1 MENTVLHDIKVP
13 IDWVCTYR
21 QIQYLLIDY
30 GVSAI
35 AGCDNVCN
43 NKNKDIIQLWNLFK
57 NAVYVYYRE
66 DVDKANRIYD
76 FVVRGLKKYIG
87 VNVGTSTIHVE
98 DSEVEVTCTGD
109 KYQFA
114 DTNTNYVFQAND
126 ESQLNIQD
134 NGLGQTLY
142 FNIKSQK
149 IVSIGSKEETFN
161 IGYDFVLNN
170 SEDASWLSYTDSNN
184 ALVIRENKLKARVA
198 EFKLV
203 QYESG
208 NILKGKIT
216 QEVNDYTYRYTINI
230 DPTSIEIPAEG
241 GSKVFTIESYK
252 ELIGEEGTPIGDKI
266 NVPYNAYS
274 SSIYFKVKGNRVSA
288 EANTEEIRSAAIIIE
303 RNEVGVSGNK
313 KIDLHQDSLNKEIRY
328 RLVASVDNN
337 TINADGANPVTLTV
351 ESYKETYVNG
361 VAQGDKTN
369 IPYTASSDKGL
380 LKNNTSDK
388 AKWYMSANDTTN
400 IRTDS
405 IIIKQMESNKTEI
418 IDIKQNPAQEEINYI
433 FTVDQESLT
442 PPSSGQNVILNVQS
456 YKQHY
461 VNGKP
466 TTKTPVSYIGSVVTG
481 NDFITIQDG
490 LPNSITVAPNS
501 GEDER
506 TGKIVYT
513 QQDESGKTLEVRI
526 VQSGAS
532 VRYTYH
538 LSIHDNEVSLA
549 NTADSRTISVE
560 SYRQKYVNDAPEGG
574 RENIDFYLSQT
585 GGNAGESK
593 YGGVTASVQGTNIY
607 ITSEL
612 NQTDETVSV
621 QYDVIQAQS
630 SGIANTE
637 KLTITKASSTVEDQ
651 YFIEARE
658 TNFEFEAKPY
668 SNIYFEITRAEHRRV
683 VNGQT
688 VSAEDN
694 LSWEPISNA
703 DWIHVGN
710 QNERYIKCDENKIY
724 PNVQERSG
732 TVTVRLVA
740 NNSTSVTLN
749 VRQQRAT
756 YKTVYVFYVDDA
768 DVSWEF
774 YPGYDSAEANYRL
787 VKEEVLNE
795 TVINNNGNGEDQTSN
810 YAAGKIKTTISSCGI
825 YCDNWNAGLNTYT
838 HKVYV
843 STTGSNDTEMMDLIL
858 KCQSTDGRYST
869 SIFASWSN
877 YNPTYR
883 TIRSY
888 KHDKSI
894 YDFFYH
900 YVPKE
905 LKCVYTDLVKIFI
918 NAHGDNYKL
927 RKAVYNLNLF
937 QSLIA
942 AYFFEDTK
950 KIKLFLDCIIAFA
963 NNYFKEN
970 DILYEYRLN
979 GIEENGHVYLDILPC
994 QEKTDVKLELDVET
1008 GHLREIDK
1016 STNKQAIDFEI
1027 KDNNLIAVN
1036 HGYRR
1041 ERLGESNSNC
1051 CKS

>member
-1 MENTVLHDIKVP
+1 MDDTVLHNMKIP
-13 IDWVCTYR
+13 IDWVCSYR
-21 QIQYLLIDY
+21 QIQFLLMEY
-30 GVSAI
+30 GISAI

-43 NKNKDIIQLWNLFK
+43 NKNKNIIQLWNLFK
-57 NAVYVYYRE
+57 DAVYVYNTNDIE
-66 DVDKANRIYD
+66 KANRIYNFIVD
-76 FVVRGLKKYIG
+76 CLKSYKDI
-87 VNVGTSTIHVE
+87 NVGSSKIVVE
-98 DSEVEVTCTGD
+98 DSEVEIICTDDGY
-109 KYQFA
+109 KFA
-114 DTNTNYVFQAND
+114 DTETSYSFKAND
-126 ESQLNIQD
+126 DSQLDIKD
-134 NGLGQTLY
+134 NGLGQTIYL
-142 FNIKSQK
+142 NIDSKK
-149 IVSIGSKEETFN
+149 TVTIGSKKETFD
-161 IGYDFVLNN
+161 IGYSFVLDND
-170 SEDASWLSYTDSNN
+170 EDYSWISYSDINN
-184 ALVIRENKLKARVA
+184 ALLIRENKANIRTA
-198 EFKLV
+198 TFKLLQV
-203 QYESG
+203 ESG
-208 NILKGKIT
+208 NILTGKIT

-241 GSKVFTIESYK
+241 GSKFFTIESYK
-252 ELIGEEGTPIGDKI
+252 ELIRGEGTPIGDKI

-274 SSIYFKVKGNRVSA
+274 TSIYFKVKGNKVSA
-288 EANTEEIRSAAIIIE
+288 EANNGEIRSAAIVIE
-303 RNEVGVSGNK
+303 RDEVGVSGNK
-313 KIDLHQDSLNKEIRY
+313 KIDLHQDSLNKVIRY
-328 RLVASVDNN
+328 ILVASVDNN
-337 TINADGANPVTLTV
+337 IINADGANPVTLTV

-369 IPYTASSDKGL
+369 TPYTASSDKGL

-405 IIIKQMESNKTEI
+405 IIIKQIESNKTEI

-456 YKQHY
+456 YEQHY

-513 QQDESGKTLEVRI
+513 QQAESGKTLEVRI

-538 LSIHDNEVSLA
+538 LSIHDNEISLA

-574 RENIDFYLSQT
+574 RENIGFYLSQT

-621 QYDVIQAQS
+621 QYDVIQVQS
-630 SGIANTE
+630 SGVANTE

-683 VNGQT
+683 VNGQA
-688 VSAEDN
+688 VSVEDN
-694 LSWEPISNA
+694 LSWEPISHDN
-703 DWIHVGN
+703 WIHVGN

-724 PNVQERSG
+724 PNVQERRG

-740 NNSTSVTLN
+740 NNSTYVTFN
-749 VRQQRAT
+749 VHQQRAI
-756 YKTVYVFYVDDA
+756 YKTVYSFYVDDN

-810 YAAGKIKTTISSCGI
+810 YTAGKIKYTMSSCGI
-825 YCDNWNAGLNTYT
+825 YCNNWSAAINIYT
-838 HKVYV
+838 HKVYI
-843 STTGSNDTEMMDLIL
+843 SIAGSNDIEMMHLIL
-858 KCQSTDGRYST
+858 KCQTTDGRYSAT
-869 SIFASWSN
+869 IYATWSN
-877 YNPTYR
+877 YDPTYR

-900 YVPKE
+900 AFPKE
-905 LKCVYTDLVKIFI
+905 YKCIYADLIKIFI
-918 NAHGDNYKL
+918 NSHDDNYKL
-927 RKAVYNLNLF
+927 RKAVYHINLF

-942 AYFFEDTK
+942 AHFFNDIK
-950 KIKLFLDCIIAFA
+950 KIKLFFDCII
-963 NNYFKEN
+963 NYLNSYFKDN
-970 DILYEYRLN
+970 DIHYEYRIN
-979 GIEENGHVYLDILPC
+979 GIEKDGHVYLDIIPC
-994 QEKTDVKLELDVET
+994 QRKTDVKLELNPIT
-1008 GHLREIDK
+1008 GHLHEKDNSKDIK
-1016 STNKQAIDFEI
+1016 AIEFEI
-1027 KDNNLIAVN
+1027 EDSHLMLTKY
-1036 HGYRR
+1036 GYT
-1041 ERLGESNSNC
+1041 
-1051 CKS
+1051 K

>member
-76 FVVRGLKKYIG
+76 FVVRGLKKYTD

-109 KYQFA
+109 DYKFA
-114 DTNTNYVFQAND
+114 DTKTSYNFQAND
-126 ESQLNIQD
+126 ESQLDIQD
-134 NGLGQTLY
+134 DGLGQTLY

-149 IVSIGSKEETFN
+149 IVAIGTKEEIFS

-170 SEDASWLSYTDSNN
+170 PEDATWLGYTSANN
-184 ALVIRENKLKARVA
+184 TLIIRENKSKLRVA
-198 EFKLV
+198 KFKLV

-208 NILKGKIT
+208 NILEGKVT
-216 QEVNDYTYRYTINI
+216 QDVNDYTYRYTINVE
-230 DPTSIEIPAEG
+230 PTSIEIPAEG
-241 GSKVFTIESYK
+241 GTKIFTVESYK
-252 ELIGEEGTPIGDKI
+252 ELVDSDGSIIGDKI

-274 SSIYFKVKGNRVSA
+274 SSIYFKVNGNQVSA

-303 RNEVGVSGNK
+303 RDEVGVSGNK
-313 KIDLHQDSLNKEIRY
+313 KIDLYQDSLNKEIRY
-328 RLVASVDNN
+328 RLVATVDTN
-337 TINADGANPVTLTV
+337 TIDSDGTNPVTLTV

-361 VAQGDKTN
+361 ISQGDRTD
-369 IPYTASSDKGL
+369 IPYTAISDKGL

-400 IRTDS
+400 VRTDS

-501 GEDER
+501 REGER

-513 QQDESGKTLEVRI
+513 QQAESGKTLEIRI

-574 RENIDFYLSQT
+574 RENVDYYLSQT

-630 SGIANTE
+630 SGVANTE
-637 KLTITKASSTVEDQ
+637 KLTITKAASTVEDQ

-683 VNGQT
+683 VNGSVT
-688 VSAEDN
+688 SVEDN
-694 LSWEPISNA
+694 LHWEPSSDS
-703 DWIHVGN
+703 DWLHVGN
-710 QNERYIKCDENKIY
+710 QDETYILCDENTVGSFRTGKI
-724 PNVQERSG
+724 
-732 TVTVRLVA
+732 TVRLVA
-740 NNSTSVTLN
+740 
-749 VRQQRAT
+749 
-756 YKTVYVFYVDDA
+756 
-768 DVSWEF
+768 
-774 YPGYDSAEANYRL
+774 
-787 VKEEVLNE
+787 
-795 TVINNNGNGEDQTSN
+795 
-810 YAAGKIKTTISSCGI
+810 
-825 YCDNWNAGLNTYT
+825 
-838 HKVYV
+838 
-843 STTGSNDTEMMDLIL
+843 SNDTKVEITVKQAKATFRTQRVAYLQQYTFNLSPNNTSGETTYIL
-858 KCQSTDGRYST
+858 MYEEIRNGHIVNESDESDNYQRNGLYCYSTTSCGQSCSDWNFTSNSYMKTVGVSFEGSWGMEERLAATGNYRTQDGRYE
-869 SIFASWSN
+869 
-877 YNPTYR
+877 TY
-883 TIRSY
+883 IRATFRDY
-888 KHDKSI
+888 DTLALAEFKTARANDSI

-900 YVPKE
+900 YIPKE

-994 QEKTDVKLELDVET
+994 QEKTDVKLELDAKT

-1016 STNKQAIDFEI
+1016 SANKQAIDFEI